1 MSVCFWESGDISR
14 LNDDAVIG
22 LYDLIVER
30 DVTERAPIPLLYPCY
45 TFRIIMNCTQ
55 KQSPKEVKLLG
66 DCFYMRLSNYIPR
79 LALMAGTL
87 ASASAVALS

>member
-30 DVTERAPIPLLYPCY
+30 DVTERDVIGPCNLVTERAPIPLLFTYKFETEISHINKKIVPERR
-45 TFRIIMNCTQ
+45 TIF
-55 KQSPKEVKLLG
+55 L
-66 DCFYMRLSNYIPR
+66 
-79 LALMAGTL
+79 
-87 ASASAVALS
+87 